1 MNKKIIPI
9 MIAVI
14 IIAGAG
20 GFYGGMK
27 YSQSKNQ
34 NSGRNMAG
42 FFADSESGNGQQRM
56 RIFAGENAG
65 NIAGQRADGEFASG
79 EILAKD
85 EQSLTIKLRDGGSK
99 IVFYSGSTEVMKT
112 ATGTPAE
119 LKIGDTITAIGSA
132 NQDGSITAQS
142 IQMRPEMPISSPVN

>member
-20 GFYGGMK
+20 GFYGGIK
-27 YSQSKNQ
+27 YGQSKNQ
-34 NSGRNMAG
+34 NSARNMAG

-65 NIAGQRADGEFASG
+65 NIAGQRADGEFANG

-85 EQSLTIKLRDGGSK
+85 EQSLTIKLLDWRCEIFS
-99 IVFYSGSTEVMKT
+99 FWRSTRGRKNE
-112 ATGTPAE
+112 
-119 LKIGDTITAIGSA
+119 
-132 NQDGSITAQS
+132 
-142 IQMRPEMPISSPVN
+142 